1 MLTVQDKTIICSG
14 QEDHK
19 NLKREDYYGMDSLD
33 PLPWRFSS
41 RRNRL
46 IDTAA
51 CSASQHPRPQTASQP
66 NTTPTCFDVVGGRG
80 LGVQRLPGNQNEETI
95 LDSLNPL
102 PWSLSNRMNLPTDT
116 TICAASQHPRPQIAI
131 QPTTAPTC
139 FDVVGGRGHGVLR
152 LPGNQKYRAL
162 VSMNKVRWSSL

>member
-19 NLKREDYYGMDSLD
+19 NQKREDYYGMDLLD

-66 NTTPTCFDVVGGRG
+66 NITPTCFDVVGGRG